1 MKIGIWLHPTLCA
14 GLAAQ
19 NFSSPT
25 PIQASTLPTSILGQ
39 RDIVG
44 AALTGSRKTLTYAL
58 PILHTILSNNDD
70 NNDNHS
76 KNNKHRPVYLF
87 FLFKLY
93 NRCQVESTLT

>member
-25 PIQASTLPTSILGQ
+25 PIQASTPPTSILGQ

-44 AALTGSRKTLTYAL
+44 AALTGSGKTLAYAL
-58 PILHTILSNNDD
+58 SILHAILSNNNDNDD
-70 NNDNHS
+70 NDYDYDYS
-76 KNNKHRPVYLF
+76 KNINTKNK
-87 FLFKLY
+87 
-93 NRCQVESTLT
+93 